1 MAKRRGA
8 KQDEGRQRHGR
19 QVRNRSQAVEG
30 ARDAARSVE
39 PTPSALASLTGST
52 GSTGP
57 AAAQA
62 AYVSNPDLPA
72 AHRRQ
77 VVAQIGRVAGNRHVQ
92 RVVEGSR
99 EPEPKVQR
107 VWDPPE
113 LQSNGIRFLRQVNSL
128 PTVYNDYELRARSDE
143 DPNDLTAYGRE
154 GM

>member
-1 MAKRRGA
+1 MMAKRRGT
-8 KQDEGRQRHGR
+8 KKDEGRQRRGLPARHPSNAAEGERDEGR
-19 QVRNRSQAVEG
+19 SG
-30 ARDAARSVE
+30 E
-39 PTPSALASLTGST
+39 PTPAALSSLSGS
-52 GSTGP
+52 

-72 AHRRQ
+72 THRRR
-77 VVAQIGRVAGNRHVQ
+77 VAAQIGRVAGNRHVQ
-92 RVVEGSR
+92 RVVEASR
-99 EPEPKVQR
+99 DPEPKVQR

-113 LQSNGIRFLRQVNSL
+113 LQGNGIRFLQQISSL

>member
-19 QVRNRSQAVEG
+19 QARNRSQAVEG
-30 ARDAARSVE
+30 ARDAARSVA
-39 PTPSALASLTGST
+39 PTPSALSRLTGP
-52 GSTGP
+52 TGP
-57 AAAQA
+57 VAAQA

-72 AHRRQ
+72 AHRRR